1 MSEDQLQAFIAKVKA
16 DSSLQE
22 TLKSAK
28 TGADVVN
35 IAKGVGFDLS
45 ENDLA
50 NAKIDLSDAELES
63 MAGGGGGLIEDD
75 KLGYYDSSSCD
86 HDSCNS

>member
-63 MAGGGGGLIEDD
+63 MAGGGGLIEDQ
-75 KLGYYDSSSCD
+75 KLGYYDSSECD
-86 HDSCNS
+86 TNSCNS